1 MTEIVTYNPEW
12 IYQPSEL
19 KRLAQKAI
27 LYIFSPDFQVLPSTK
42 TQTGVDFLISSFNPE
57 DILYFALLVSRGLTA
72 AITIND
78 SGLMDGY
85 ERQAQLNDDRTLP
98 GDDGL
103 DDANENARNVY
114 RLLLPFLNRQQEATN
129 SSIYWGTQFRTTEVS
144 NESVVLALDVQDERI
159 IARFDLSARRFNPQG
174 YALFEN
180 ALTLIF
186 NDLHSRINQTKK
198 YQ

>member
-180 ALTLIF
+180 ALTSIF
-186 NDLHSRINQTKK
+186 NDLNSRIKKTKK

>member
-27 LYIFSPDFQVLPSTK
+27 PYIFSPDFQILPFTK
-42 TQTGVDFLISSFNPE
+42 TQTDVGFLISSFNPE

-78 SGLMDGY
+78 SGLMGG
-85 ERQAQLNDDRTLP
+85 RTRLAQLDDDRTLP

-114 RLLLPFLNRQQEATN
+114 RLLLPFLNREQEATN
-129 SSIYWGTQFRTTEVS
+129 SSIYWGTQFRTTDMS

-174 YALFEN
+174 YVLFEN